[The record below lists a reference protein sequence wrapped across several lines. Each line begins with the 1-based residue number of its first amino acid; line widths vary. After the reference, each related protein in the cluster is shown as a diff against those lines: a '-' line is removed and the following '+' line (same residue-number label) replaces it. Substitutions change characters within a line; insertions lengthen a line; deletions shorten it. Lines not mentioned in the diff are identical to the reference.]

1 MMKRLPRESMRKQSG
16 AVILTYE
23 IYSIL
28 HRITAKIKLIPF
40 LYRIFFFI
48 SPSVPLCSY
57 LLGCTGFLNYLTFLL
72 QCSSSFTVNS
82 GYHFRSPFLP
92 RSIYGMSCYLSP
104 SPLRWGGGGD
114 RRRLGAASPRSI
126 PLVTAVVRFL

>member
-40 LYRIFFFI
+40 LYRIF
-48 SPSVPLCSY
+48 S
-57 LLGCTGFLNYLTFLL
+57 LLVH
-72 QCSSSFTVNS
+72 Q
-82 GYHFRSPFLP
+82 
-92 RSIYGMSCYLSP
+92 YLSA
-104 SPLRWGGGGD
+104 LTC
-114 RRRLGAASPRSI
+114 L
-126 PLVTAVVRFL
+126 AVRVS